1 MNAGTIDWLAEWKE
15 RYPKEI
21 YSWDAKHPDID
32 REYVTFYPCDNQ
44 YFIGDEI
51 LTEKEEIK
59 KDIHL
64 YIHIPF
70 CKYLCPFCFFNK
82 YLVEANKSKEYIETL
97 KREIHHY
104 SKKPYLQSCRVIS
117 IYFGG
122 GTPTT
127 LSPSQI
133 LEILQYIK
141 ECFDVSENAEITIE
155 STPLDINEEVAQK
168 LVMGGINRISIGV
181 QSFNDVFLQRL
192 YLHHKGEYC
201 KKVITAIKDLGIKVG
216 IDLMYRLPSQTLSD
230 WQRDLSIALNLNVD
244 TISCYS
250 LELPPPAKEKVFS
263 NVPLPRLDEDIK
275 MYYFVIDYLKDNGY
289 QQYTIADFCLPGRES
304 SYVMN
309 CWKAP
314 QQEYLAFGAGAH
326 SFIGGCVFYNIASL
340 KYYFEWIKKRQLPI
354 LFGKKVTMEERM
366 SRYFVLGVKAISVDL
381 KKFEK
386 KFDSRAKETYGDI
399 MAELKERELIRLR
412 KTSMELTRKGM
423 VYVDNISKKFYTIN
437 NKGKPQPVG
446 ILLQNMKP
454 ADFKLKGGISKND

>member
-15 RYPKEI
+15 CYPNEI
-21 YSWDAKHPDID
+21 YSWDAKYPDID
-32 REYVTFYPCDNQ
+32 REYITFYPCDNH
-44 YFIGDEI
+44 YLSGDEI
-51 LTEKEEIK
+51 LTEREEIK
-59 KDIHL
+59 KDINI
-64 YIHIPF
+64 YVHIPF

-82 YLVEANKSKEYIETL
+82 YPFEANKSKKYIETL
-97 KREIHHY
+97 KRETHHY

-155 STPLDINEEVAQK
+155 STPFNINVEVAQK

-181 QSFNDVFLQRL
+181 QSFNGVFLQRL

-201 KKVITAIKDLGIKVG
+201 KKIITAIKDLGIKVG
-216 IDLMYRLPSQTLSD
+216 IDLMNRLPNQTLSD
-230 WQRDLSIALNLNVD
+230 WQKDLSIALNLNVD

-250 LELPPPAKEKVFS
+250 LEFPPPAKEKVFA
-263 NVPLPRLDEDIK
+263 NVSLPRLAEDIK
-275 MYYFVIDYLKDNGY
+275 MYYFVINYLKDNGY

-326 SFIGGCVFYNIASL
+326 SFIGGCVFYNITSL

-354 LFGKKVTMEERM
+354 LFGKKITIEERM

-386 KFDSRAKETYGDI
+386 KLVAR
-399 MAELKERELIRLR
+399 R
-412 KTSMELTRKGM
+412 KKLME
-423 VYVDNISKKFYTIN
+423 I
-437 NKGKPQPVG
+437 
-446 ILLQNMKP
+446 
-454 ADFKLKGGISKND
+454 

>member
-21 YSWDAKHPDID
+21 YSWDAKYPDID
-32 REYVTFYPCDNQ
+32 REYITFYPCDNQ
-44 YFIGDEI
+44 YLSGDEI
-51 LTEKEEIK
+51 LAEKWEIK
-59 KDIHL
+59 KDIHF
-64 YIHIPF
+64 YVHIPF

-82 YLVEANKSKEYIETL
+82 YPFEANKSKEYIETL
-97 KREIHHY
+97 KREIYLY

-141 ECFDVSENAEITIE
+141 ECFDVSENAEITVE
-155 STPLDINEEVAQK
+155 STPFNINVEVAQK

-201 KKVITAIKDLGIKVG
+201 KKVITVIKDLGVKVG
-216 IDLMYRLPSQTLSD
+216 IDLMYRLPNQTLSD
-230 WQRDLSIALNLNVD
+230 WQKDLSIALNLNVD

-250 LELPPPAKEKVFS
+250 LEFPPPAKEKVFS
-263 NVPLPRLDEDIK
+263 NVSLPRLDEDIK
-275 MYYFVIDYLKDNGY
+275 MYYFAIDYLKDNGY
-289 QQYTIADFCLPGRES
+289 QQYTIADFCLLGRES

-309 CWKAP
+309 CWRAP

-340 KYYFEWIKKRQLPI
+340 KYYSEWIKKSQLPI
-354 LFGKKVTMEERM
+354 LLGEKVTVEERM
-366 SRYFVLGVKAISVDL
+366 SRYFVLGVKALSVDL

-386 KFDSRAKETYGDI
+386 KFGSRAQETYGDI
-399 MAELKERELIRLR
+399 MAELKERELIRLSE
-412 KTSMELTRKGM
+412 TSMELTRKGM